1 MYRRAVEAQR
11 LEAVV
16 VRDGESAREVLRT
29 REAPVLLVTDLSLPH
44 TDGFSLIADL
54 RRASPPDRTAVLVF
68 SAFPE
73 LRAAASKLRGTLG
86 ISEIGEKTASLQHIE
101 HAVASALSS
110 VNWSPSRAQSMRPDP
125 DELFR
130 KVMTRTAKAFRAPV
144 VVMAVEMRDTRRVL
158 AYTDVHEP
166 RGTSQL
172 WPVLHQVLQTRQPLI
187 VPDLDRQSLFGTSLP
202 ALQLRFQGFVTVPLV
217 APSQRLVG
225 ALGLLDFK
233 PLSFSAAQI
242 DLLTE
247 LARKIAAEIERE
259 LGSDLPEP
267 AVDPRR
273 GDDEWAELAR
283 LALTDPLTGL
293 SNRHAGERA
302 LKRDVARARRA
313 GLPFS
318 LALLDLDGFKNV
330 NDIHGHAVGDEILV
344 QVSRVLASTFR
355 ASDLAV
361 RWGGDEFLVLL
372 PDVTAAG
379 ATVFA
384 ERARNRIEALAFPGV
399 TVTIS
404 AGVVEIAADE
414 SPRVAIARADAQ
426 LYAAKHA
433 GRNRVHGSG

>member
-1 MYRRAVEAQR
+1 
-11 LEAVV
+11 
-16 VRDGESAREVLRT
+16 
-29 REAPVLLVTDLSLPH
+29 
-44 TDGFSLIADL
+44 
-54 RRASPPDRTAVLVF
+54 
-68 SAFPE
+68 
-73 LRAAASKLRGTLG
+73 
-86 ISEIGEKTASLQHIE
+86 
-101 HAVASALSS
+101 
-110 VNWSPSRAQSMRPDP
+110 
-125 DELFR
+125 
-130 KVMTRTAKAFRAPV
+130 MTRTAKAFRAPV

-172 WPVLHQVLQTRQPLI
+172 WPVIHQVLQTRQPLI